1 MEVLV
6 REFKNPYYNGPDC
19 VCCHHIKENVVQEI
33 IKMLEEQDSVCS
45 DWVIG
50 LIEKDVEE

>member
-1 MEVLV
+1 VEVLV
-6 REFKNPYYNGPDC
+6 REFKNPYYDGPDC

>member
-1 MEVLV
+1 VGQTM
-6 REFKNPYYNGPDC
+6 RDFKEPYYDGEDC
-19 VCCHHIKENVVQEI
+19 VCCHDVREKVLKDI

-50 LIEKDVEE
+50 LIEKEME